1 MMEDVEQL
9 TKMFE
14 QMGSEPKQA
23 EVMARQL
30 LKRAEQIAER
40 EGIDKLTALSRLL
53 QIVKAGREGET
64 FDGNGN

>member
-1 MMEDVEQL
+1 MGEVEQL

-14 QMGSEPKQA
+14 QMGAEPVQA

-40 EGIDKLTALSRLL
+40 ERIDKLTALSRLL
-53 QIVKAGREGET
+53 QIVKAGRAGESFT
-64 FDGNGN
+64 ENGN